1 MATPVPLR
9 NAHIRMTR
17 ADVEIADEQME
28 DKIIR
33 RQRLRREQLQ
43 KVPDSLVS
51 RRAVHVLSS

>member
-9 NAHIRMTR
+9 NARILINR
-17 ADVEIADEQME
+17 ADVEIPDEQME
-28 DKIIR
+28 DEIIR

-43 KVPDSLVS
+43 KVLNSLVS